1 MHRRAHRGA
10 WHARGLCRA
19 GCTRARVQHA
29 SHPRFRAHRPAAV
42 AHFSGVLGGGRTRGE
57 ATGRGRAMLVWEEAL
72 PGRSAP
78 ARRASACKAPS
89 GSAPAMPAVPG
100 LRSSPRAS
108 SLGGSARLTAWRLF
122 IRRQRQRE
130 LLADAGAFVLQGFCS
145 LPPGLPPISPAPG
158 PFFRL
163 HAPMHHPNPGR
174 CWSGGRGPQPRCP
187 PCRTCHKATGMP
199 DGCHAPPHS
208 QQPPLGITRRTA
220 EGLEVAPQRWLWAGG
235 GWAPDPGLCCSA
247 LCQPG

>member
-1 MHRRAHRGA
+1 
-10 WHARGLCRA
+10 
-19 GCTRARVQHA
+19 
-29 SHPRFRAHRPAAV
+29 
-42 AHFSGVLGGGRTRGE
+42 
-57 ATGRGRAMLVWEEAL
+57 
-72 PGRSAP
+72 
-78 ARRASACKAPS
+78 
-89 GSAPAMPAVPG
+89 MPAVPG

-247 LCQPG
+247 LCQPGWGASPKRGPARPLPGEALAAGSGTGTSLGGRLPPSTSGKGTIPGHFFFGRPLVPPPLHPSPSSSCARARGYN